1 MLEKLN
7 NLIEKL
13 KNTNSQNQKLEILS
27 NYKNDNDVRR
37 FFRYC
42 YDQDMLFGITSS
54 VLIKNPKLCEFEIYD
69 NIFQVCAL
77 LTNKTIT
84 GNKAI
89 AVVNGFINSHCE
101 YEELLYNFFDKNLK
115 IGLNVTQINKV
126 FNNLIPVFDVAL
138 AATYDED
145 KPEKYN
151 LDNYF
156 IQRKLNGLRLITII
170 EYNEGNI
177 KFSFKSRKGK
187 DFTTMG
193 KIQSELEEIYKK
205 SLYYGTDIVIDGEV
219 CIVDENGKEDWNRIV
234 SEAKRKNHIIYNPR
248 YICFDIMTKEQ
259 FYGFKQSMKYSV
271 RYDNLKK
278 FLSNGNLLQH
288 LRIVF
293 SVAYNEEHFKKLCK
307 EFIETDLWEG
317 FIFRNNGIYK
327 SGRSTELLKYKLFKD
342 AEFIVIDVENTKKP
356 ILNEQTG
363 LMEEVDCVGAL
374 IFEYKGNRVKV
385 GSGLDDKQRIMWYEH
400 PEWIIGREIQVKY
413 KEETTN
419 SNGTVSLQF
428 PVLKY
433 VFEEKRD
440 F

>member
-1 MLEKLN
+1 
-7 NLIEKL
+7 
-13 KNTNSQNQKLEILS
+13 
-27 NYKNDNDVRR
+27 
-37 FFRYC
+37 
-42 YDQDMLFGITSS
+42 
-54 VLIKNPKLCEFEIYD
+54 
-69 NIFQVCAL
+69 
-77 LTNKTIT
+77 
-84 GNKAI
+84 
-89 AVVNGFINSHCE
+89 
-101 YEELLYNFFDKNLK
+101 
-115 IGLNVTQINKV
+115 
-126 FNNLIPVFDVAL
+126 VFDVAL

-317 FIFRNNGIYK
+317 FIFRKNCAYK
-327 SGRSTELLKYKLFKD
+327 SGRSIDLLKYKVFKD
-342 AEFIVIDVENTKKP
+342 AEFIVLDIDVTEKAM
-356 ILNEQTG
+356 LNENTG
-363 LMEEVDCVGAL
+363 LMEDRPCVGAL

-385 GSGLDDKQRIMWYEH
+385 GSGLDDIQRIEWYEH
-400 PEWIIGREIQVKY
+400 PEWIIGKQIQVKY
-413 KEETTN
+413 KEETIN

-433 VFEEKRD
+433 VFDGKRD